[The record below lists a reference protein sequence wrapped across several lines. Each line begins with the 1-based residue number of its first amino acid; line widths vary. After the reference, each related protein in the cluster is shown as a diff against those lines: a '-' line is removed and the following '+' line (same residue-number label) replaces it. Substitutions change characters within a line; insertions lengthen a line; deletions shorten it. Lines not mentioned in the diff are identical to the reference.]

1 MDRPPARPAQPSA
14 RSVTRGTSEAK
25 GRKGH
30 ARECKGLQCMQ
41 GRKTK
46 RKGTKDIRAGGEE
59 ALTVVEDASQ
69 GQATPRY
76 DRIYSP
82 RAQAANI
89 DLEKTR

>member
-1 MDRPPARPAQPSA
+1 
-14 RSVTRGTSEAK
+14 
-25 GRKGH
+25 
-30 ARECKGLQCMQ
+30 MQ